1 MNFQLTFSV
10 QFSQFNEGDSSRESQ
25 LEIWVSVRRAGYG
38 GWDCLYLIWDLT
50 GFTSL
55 APSSCSMQGYIHLFY
70 PAMSLYHTHS
80 RTESPKLR
88 SVIII
93 PIICKLELPFER
105 EDCNCKVF
113 IISQYEYLWWPGGI
127 VYMCS
132 YCLIF
137 VYSELSGPQ
146 TQVRLPWCGVSR
158 LKREICKLLTGP
170 GVCRHH
176 DASLPWGWTLF
187 QL

>member
-1 MNFQLTFSV
+1 MKETSLQNL
-10 QFSQFNEGDSSRESQ
+10 SSRSGCP
-25 LEIWVSVRRAGYG
+25 WGVAGYG

-137 VYSELSGPQ
+137 VYSEQSGPQ

-176 DASLPWGWTLF
+176 CPGAGHYFNCNEGGAAS
-187 QL
+187 